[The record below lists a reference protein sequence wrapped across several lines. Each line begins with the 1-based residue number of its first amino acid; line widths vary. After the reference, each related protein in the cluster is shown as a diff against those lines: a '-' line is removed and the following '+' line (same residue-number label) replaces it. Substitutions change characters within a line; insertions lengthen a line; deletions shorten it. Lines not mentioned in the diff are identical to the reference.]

1 MTAANVRADPPGGN
15 GAAKDARPARPPLTL
30 DLDVDVCVIGGGVAG
45 LTAARELASRG
56 RSVAVLEAGRIPWS
70 VTDRSEGIVAP
81 GFSVQIERIVERVGL
96 QHAKELWALASD
108 GLDHL
113 RRTARESMPGVHTVS
128 AHLAVARSRAE
139 RLRLRANTLRD
150 EFGADVE
157 FWPAARLRSA
167 LPTSPYFQALHFPN
181 AFHLNSLAYVHGL
194 AAAAEQAGARIFE
207 DTPAH
212 HIDAEGV
219 RKRVDTKS
227 ARVRASQIVLTD
239 GAQAGRLFPRVSDT
253 VLSFDAFAAVTAP
266 LGEGLRSAMAFQ
278 GSVCEVDGDAAF
290 HTLDGERLLWS
301 ARTTTRAGDPQRM
314 SARLRGD
321 IARTFPQ
328 LGPVEIAHAW
338 SARAG
343 YAVHRMPQLGELK
356 SGLWLANAF
365 GRQGLGTSTTAGL
378 LIAGAIAEG
387 DDRWRLFSS
396 YGLSWNGG
404 AAARA
409 LVEAAPNA
417 ADAHSYQRLPGA
429 LSSGSEAGARTP
441 GSHRSA
447 AVRSARRGPR
457 RLAAAAAG
465 ARACDGGGGGGAA
478 GCDADAEARP
488 REAGA
493 QSRAEGRK
501 PEDGEGRAHARRRD
515 SRAQDIEAA
524 HETQSHNAGHSRA
537 DAARG
542 GGGYAGRRLDLSL
555 SGSRAAS

>member
-1 MTAANVRADPPGGN
+1 
-15 GAAKDARPARPPLTL
+15 
-30 DLDVDVCVIGGGVAG
+30 
-45 LTAARELASRG
+45 
-56 RSVAVLEAGRIPWS
+56 
-70 VTDRSEGIVAP
+70 
-81 GFSVQIERIVERVGL
+81 L

-113 RRTARESMPGVHTVS
+113 RRTARESMPGAHTVS
-128 AHLAVARSRAE
+128 GHLAVARTRDG
-139 RLRLRANTLRD
+139 RLRARANTLRD

-157 FWPAARLRSA
+157 FWPAARLRNA
-167 LPTSPYFQALHFPN
+167 LPTSPYFQALHCPN
-181 AFHLNSLAYVHGL
+181 AFHLNALAYAHGL

-207 DTPAH
+207 DTSAH
-212 HIDAEGV
+212 RIDAEGV

-253 VLSFDAFAAVTAP
+253 VLSLDAFAAVTAP

-301 ARTTTRAGDPQRM
+301 GRTTTRAGDPQRM

-365 GRQGLGTSTTAGL
+365 GRQGLVTSTTAGL

-409 LVEAAPNA
+409 LVEAALQTRRMRIRTSDFLARYRPAPKVEAELPAHTDAPPFVPPDEVPVASPLPQQEPEPVMEEAVAAPLAATPMPKPARPKRARKAAPKAESRRKAKAAPTPGDVIVVRKTAKRRTKPKAITPVTAEPAPPAVA
-417 ADAHSYQRLPGA
+417 AD
-429 LSSGSEAGARTP
+429 TP
-441 GSHRSA
+441 
-447 AVRSARRGPR
+447 
-457 RLAAAAAG
+457 
-465 ARACDGGGGGGAA
+465 DGG
-478 GCDADAEARP
+478 
-488 REAGA
+488 
-493 QSRAEGRK
+493 S
-501 PEDGEGRAHARRRD
+501 
-515 SRAQDIEAA
+515 
-524 HETQSHNAGHSRA
+524 T
-537 DAARG
+537 
-542 GGGYAGRRLDLSL
+542 
-555 SGSRAAS
+555 